1 MVSAPSCELKTCT
14 TATCS
19 AWGFWPFS
27 HKATRGSC
35 VRAASSTAALARPRH
50 SIALSP
56 ISKVI
61 SVAPIYE
68 IFGLQR
74 FFTDNTLTCVVGP
87 CVVGSTAMT
96 GTTDNKTTFG
106 AGVGGSVLLPLIP
119 KYLEFTV

>member
-1 MVSAPSCELKTCT
+1 
-14 TATCS
+14 
-19 AWGFWPFS
+19 
-27 HKATRGSC
+27 
-35 VRAASSTAALARPRH
+35 
-50 SIALSP
+50 LSP